1 MEKRR
6 RSGANLVSSTFEP
19 TLIIIGLALC
29 LFGWTLYWAG
39 LRLMGAVSGAI
50 AATVLA
56 WIAIILFGGD
66 QWLWIG
72 CVVAA
77 VLGAIAGVFLIK
89 RAHYFL
95 FFLVGAV
102 VGLAAAWVL
111 EAAYRDWIEAHFSG
125 EIGRTLYYAAVTLA
139 GGMLVLLAHRMV
151 VIILT
156 AFGGTVLFALG
167 VPKDYTVWLFLPIFF
182 GSVLVQAGILS
193 ALGERG
199 KPDTAKAGEG
209 KAN

>member
-1 MEKRR
+1 M
-6 RSGANLVSSTFEP
+6 SSTFEP

-72 CVVAA
+72 CAVAA
-77 VLGAIAGVFLIK
+77 VLGAVAGTFLIK

-95 FFLVGAV
+95 FFIVGAV

-125 EIGRTLYYAAVTLA
+125 EIGRILYYSAVTLA
-139 GGMLVLLAHRMV
+139 GGLLVLLAHRMV

-167 VPKDYTVWLFLPIFF
+167 VPKDYAVWLFLPIFF

-199 KPDTAKAGEG
+199 RPDKAKQGEG
-209 KAN
+209 QAG